1 MANQGSNP
9 KAVTKKHIARL
20 ERERQQVRLIRT
32 IAIGGI
38 VLVALL
44 LVYGYLNLN
53 YLQLREPVAEVNGEV
68 IATGEWQERV
78 QLQRI
83 NLLNQYQEAVFYQ
96 QNFGLDTAQQQQQ
109 IQFALQV
116 PETLGQ
122 QVLDQM
128 VDEALIRQEAEKRGI
143 TIPKEEV
150 DKAVEAA
157 YGFFP
162 NGTPTP
168 TITPTEFSLPTLS
181 AKQLVFYP
189 PTSMPT
195 ATLISTPSP
204 TSTQDPSI
212 TPTTVP
218 TNAPPT
224 PTFVPQ
230 AATATAT
237 PFTLEGFKTQYQAVV
252 DNFKANGISEATIRS
267 IYESQLIRQ
276 KLLEAITADVSA
288 TEEQVWLRHILVD
301 SEAEA
306 IAIIQLLENGS
317 DFAELARKFSSDTGS
332 AANGG
337 EYSWQPRGFYVPEF
351 EEAAFSQPIGE
362 IGKPVKTEFGYHI
375 IQVIARE
382 NVPVNASR
390 VEEIREAKFQE
401 WLASTRKET
410 AILTYDIWRERI
422 PPTPEAFN
430 QQQPN

>member
-9 KAVTKKHIARL
+9 TAVTKKHIARL
-20 ERERQQVRLIRT
+20 ERERQQVRLIRA

-44 LVYGYLNLN
+44 LGYGYLNLN
-53 YLQLREPVAEVNGEV
+53 YLQLREPVAEVNGE
-68 IATGEWQERV
+68 IITTGQWQERV

-96 QNFGLDTAQQQQQ
+96 QNFGLDTSQQQQQ
-109 IQFALQV
+109 ILFGLQV

-128 VDEALIRQEAEKRGI
+128 VDEVLIRQEAEKRGI
-143 TIPKEEV
+143 TVSAEEV

-181 AKQLVFYP
+181 AEQLVFYP
-189 PTSMPT
+189 PTSIPT
-195 ATLISTPSP
+195 VTPTSTPSP

-212 TPTTVP
+212 TPTAVP

-252 DNFKANGISEATIRS
+252 DNFKTNGISESTIRS

-276 KLLEAITADVSA
+276 KLLELITADASA
-288 TEEQVWLRHILVD
+288 TEEQVWARHILVAD
-301 SEAEA
+301 EKGLGIVRS
-306 IAIIQLLENGS
+306 LLASGW
-317 DFAELARKFSSDTGS
+317 DFAEVAKKYSIDTGS
-332 AANGG
+332 GAVGG
-337 EYSWQPRGFYVPEF
+337 DLGWFGRGAMVPEF
-351 EEAAFSQPIGE
+351 EEAAFSQEVGE
-362 IGKPVKTEFGYHI
+362 IGEPVKSQFGFHI
-375 IQVIARE
+375 IQVIAHE
-382 NVPVNASR
+382 DVPVDASR
-390 VEEIREAKFQE
+390 VEENRDAAFQE
-401 WLASTRKET
+401 WLTSTRAT
-410 AILTYDIWRERI
+410 SAILIHEVWRERI